1 VCFDDGTLSGCGHVC
16 LSLEPFKHIGDGLV
30 MWFACCTLAAFLL
43 RILSKTPQRYF
54 GIGKVGRSAGY
65 HFHMQIP
72 DGFKQA

>member
-1 VCFDDGTLSGCGHVC
+1 
-16 LSLEPFKHIGDGLV
+16 V

-65 HFHMQIP
+65 HFRMQIP